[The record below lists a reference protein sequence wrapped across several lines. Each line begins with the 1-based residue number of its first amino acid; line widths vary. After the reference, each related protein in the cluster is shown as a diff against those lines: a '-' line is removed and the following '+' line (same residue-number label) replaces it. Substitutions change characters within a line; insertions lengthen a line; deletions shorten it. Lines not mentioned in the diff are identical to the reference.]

1 MIDDLIDSHPSLID
15 SYPNEAYRSS
25 RALCLL
31 DLIATKKQK
40 HTELALPINRGGTV
54 GKHKRNLNRF

>member
-1 MIDDLIDSHPSLID
+1 VIDDLIGSHPSLID
-15 SYPNEAYRSS
+15 SYPNEAYRYS

-40 HTELALPINRGGTV
+40 
-54 GKHKRNLNRF
+54 